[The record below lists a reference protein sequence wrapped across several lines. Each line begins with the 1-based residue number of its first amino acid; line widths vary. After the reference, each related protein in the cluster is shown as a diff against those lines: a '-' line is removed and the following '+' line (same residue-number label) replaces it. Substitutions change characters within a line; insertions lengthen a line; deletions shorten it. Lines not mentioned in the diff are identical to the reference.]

1 MPIITE
7 SHILTREL
15 TREQVVGF
23 TCDRCGVEYHDDI
36 AMQECFTWNT
46 TGGYGSVWGDGR
58 SWEVVLCQ
66 GCAFTLLRAYARD
79 VTECSDAG

>member
-1 MPIITE
+1 MPLITE
-7 SHILTREL
+7 SHTIA
-15 TREQVVGF
+15 REQVVGF

-58 SWEVVLCQ
+58 SWDLVLCQ
-66 GCAFTLLRAYARD
+66 GCASALLGPYVRD
-79 VTECSDAG
+79 VTEYSDAE